1 MEKDENLGARKQI
14 THLAIKVRDEVLNK
28 GCDRAGMKRK
38 RCTEVLKAEE

>member
-28 GCDRAGMKRK
+28 GCDSKDK
-38 RCTEVLKAEE
+38 EEEMR